1 LPASV
6 TCERPIA
13 PEVAGDTIYG
23 VHETEDIETVR
34 EHARCGGLPADLVVE
49 VAQVI
54 DPLTGRS

>member
-1 LPASV
+1 M

-23 VHETEDIETVR
+23 VHETEDIETLR